1 MSSNSSSVVAP
12 VEVPDDDSQYE
23 LIDNIASTEKT
34 NEETKGKLMV
44 ALKAAKRRIEELEE
58 KIALAEKK
66 EPVNEEVSGTFS
78 VKFTEM
84 SNLSENDVFSPEF
97 ELAGMKWS
105 LCITN
110 EEEHLGAYL
119 CLMSPTTAKCFA
131 SYTISLFNH
140 DGVALS
146 VDFDNVCLV
155 AGDQTDDSYVN
166 DNWGEDKFIAIE
178 VVLTVYGCV
187 DKVPVVSVGPKEEKE
202 EDDEDDEDEEE
213 DKAENSLIPRY
224 TCNIL

>member
-1 MSSNSSSVVAP
+1 
-12 VEVPDDDSQYE
+12 
-23 LIDNIASTEKT
+23 
-34 NEETKGKLMV
+34 
-44 ALKAAKRRIEELEE
+44 
-58 KIALAEKK
+58 
-66 EPVNEEVSGTFS
+66 
-78 VKFTEM
+78 M

-178 VVLTVYGCV
+178 DLMNPKDNEWYYDEEDDSIILQVVLTVYGCV

-224 TCNIL
+224 TCNILRSAVSNIYYTSRNCNAHAHHSPQITMLRLVAVV